1 MYHCN
6 LRIKIDKKDWDLVV
20 SLFSYVTKTKNKKPP
35 LIKEDFYFLYHTCPQ
50 VLDNLTNWKIPINQ
64 KAQNPARWQ
73 DRLKVIHGNSR
84 KNIPQHSQRHKTY
97 QGSQNTTY
105 HLKSPLV
112 KALNSHKMEENP
124 KKAQTII
131 SHTVNGKIGNTC
143 IIDTVKWEDVLIFK
157 ESYTSIFGWIGIR
170 YPKID
175 SLS

>member
-1 MYHCN
+1 MYHRN
-6 LRIKIDKKDWDLVV
+6 LGLKLFKRDWDFVS
-20 SLFSYVTKTKNKKPP
+20 SLFLCESNPSTKKASLNQER
-35 LIKEDFYFLYHTCPQ
+35 LLFLYHTCPQ

-73 DRLKVIHGNSR
+73 DRLNVIHGNSR

-105 HLKSPLV
+105 HLKSSLV
-112 KALNSHKMEENP
+112 KALNSHKMEENT

-131 SHTVNGKIGNTC
+131 SHTVNDKIGNAR
-143 IIDTVKWEDVLIFK
+143 IIDTVKRKDVLIFK